1 MFFRKMEKE
10 LTNQRNR
17 YTIKGKF
24 KATIKAKKKGSAKV
38 QAIVG
43 KKTSLNISNNKKLE
57 CLYCT
62 DNSLTELDLS
72 NGHSHFGSARFY
84 SILFCPHI
92 YW

>member
-1 MFFRKMEKE
+1 MFFRKLEKE

-17 YTIKGKF
+17 YTIRGKF
-24 KATIKAKKKGSAKV
+24 KAKKKGSAKV

-72 NGHSHFGSARFY
+72 NGHPHFGSARFY

>member
-1 MFFRKMEKE
+1 MEKE
-10 LTNQRNR
+10 LTNQHNK

-72 NGHSHFGSARFY
+72 NGHPHFGSARFY
-84 SILFCPHI
+84 SILSCPHI